1 IQYTG
6 TTEVYYVQGSEKRH
20 FTGAAFEANRY
31 QSKYVETIPEIIS
44 YTNGAEIIEEE
55 EELVRI
61 Y

>member
-44 YTNGAEIIEEE
+44 YTNGMDITGVETG
-55 EELVRI
+55 LVNI